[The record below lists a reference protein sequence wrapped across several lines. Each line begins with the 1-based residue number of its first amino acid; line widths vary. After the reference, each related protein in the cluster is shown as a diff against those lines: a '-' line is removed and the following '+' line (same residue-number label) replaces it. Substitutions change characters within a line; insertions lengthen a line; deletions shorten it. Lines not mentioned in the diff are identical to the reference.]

1 MPEDEPGRSV
11 LGEANPGRLPL
22 DSGLL
27 SSLRWEILSQTERGA
42 VAPLQRLPE
51 KT

>member
-22 DSGLL
+22 DNGLL
-27 SSLRWEILSQTERGA
+27 SSLRWGILLHRRSGG
-42 VAPLQRLPE
+42 RLPRSGVLCE
-51 KT
+51 A